1 LTERR
6 AVNKPRKS
14 FPQRARPLAD
24 LVGGALQSAF
34 ARQGFAAV
42 DIVSHWEDIVG
53 PELAERTEPMRLV
66 WPRRDDPDSS
76 GTLTV
81 RVEGAYALELQYLAP
96 TVIER
101 VNRYFGWA
109 CVGRIAIRQGP
120 VARRHRT
127 PDLPVEPPAEVVED
141 VARSLGEF
149 EDEGL
154 KSSLARLGA
163 LVKGSVTRP

>member
-1 LTERR
+1 LTERS
-6 AVNKPRKS
+6 AVNKPKNT
-14 FPQRARPLAD
+14 FKQRARPLAD
-24 LVGGALQSAF
+24 LVGGALQTAF

-42 DIVSHWEDIVG
+42 DIVSHWEEIVG
-53 PELAERTEPMRLV
+53 PELATRTEPMRLV

-81 RVEGAYALELQYLAP
+81 RVEGAYALELQYLTP
-96 TVIER
+96 VVIER

-120 VARRHRT
+120 VARRHRA
-127 PDLPVEPPAEVVED
+127 PDLLVEPAAEAVAD

-154 KSSLARLGA
+154 KASLARLGA
-163 LVKGSVTRP
+163 LVKAGVTRP